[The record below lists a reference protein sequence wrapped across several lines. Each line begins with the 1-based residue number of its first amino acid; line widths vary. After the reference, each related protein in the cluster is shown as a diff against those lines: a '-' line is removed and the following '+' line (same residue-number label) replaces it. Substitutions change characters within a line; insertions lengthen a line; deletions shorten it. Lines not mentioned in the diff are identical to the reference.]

1 MPETIHILLVE
12 DNPDHADLVMASF
25 EEGRIMK
32 KIHWVKD
39 GEQAIHYLTRVNGFE
54 DPAASPTPGLI
65 LLDINLPK
73 IDGLSV
79 LKGIKENPRLK
90 RIPVIMLTTS
100 DQHKDIDRCYEMG
113 ANSYII
119 KPVDFQGFQSK
130 MQEIGFYWVLTNQL
144 PSI

>member
-1 MPETIHILLVE
+1 MSEIIHILLVE

-25 EEGRIMK
+25 EEGRIVN

-39 GEQAIHYLTRVNGFE
+39 GEQALHYLRRKNSFE

-73 IDGLSV
+73 VDGLSV

-100 DQHKDIDRCYEMG
+100 DQHRDIDRCYEIG

-119 KPVDFQGFQSK
+119 KPVDYHGFQAK

-144 PSI
+144 PSL